1 MTESNHGFQDT
12 FDRAPTVVADAPGRV
27 NLIGE
32 HTDYNGGYVL
42 PMAIPQ
48 RTTVELATRTDDVV
62 RLSSANVDHEMPT
75 YALGSEHRS
84 RTWFDYVQG
93 VTQSLREAGY
103 TLHGFDARID
113 SRVPIGRGLSSSAA
127 LEVAMLR
134 ALREAFHLELDD
146 VALALLAQR
155 SENELV
161 GAPVGVMD
169 PLASSLGDEHTA
181 VFIDTRSL
189 HVERIP
195 LPRDVAIAVIDSGVA
210 HANVGGG
217 YAQRRKE
224 CAEAAR
230 LLGVPQLRDAYAL
243 NRIDELPEPL
253 RRRAKHVVTENAR
266 VLAAVDAMRADD
278 PVALGGLFVESHVS
292 MRDDFEVSVPEVD
305 AIVER
310 ALRDPAVYGARL
322 TGGGFGGAVVVLTRA
337 GEARAAANRIA
348 SDLPGATVV
357 LP

>member
-1 MTESNHGFQDT
+1 LTDHEFQAA
-12 FDRAPTVVADAPGRV
+12 FSRPPTVIADAPGRV

-48 RTTVELATRTDDVV
+48 RTRVELAERTDDVV
-62 RLSSANVDHEMPT
+62 RLCSANLKESPT
-75 YALGSEHRS
+75 YHLGSEHKMKA
-84 RTWFDYVQG
+84 WFDYVQG
-93 VTQSLREAGY
+93 VTQALRESGY
-103 TLHGFDARID
+103 TLQGFDARID

-134 ALREAFHLELDD
+134 ALRQAFHLELDD

-155 SENELV
+155 GENELV

-169 PLASSLGDEHTA
+169 PLASSLADEHTA

-189 HVERIP
+189 RIERIP
-195 LPRDVAIAVIDSGVA
+195 LPRDVEIAIIDSGIS
-210 HANVGGG
+210 HANVGSG
-217 YAQRRKE
+217 YALRRQE
-224 CAEAAR
+224 CAMAAK

-243 NRIDELPEPL
+243 DRIEQLPEPL
-253 RRRAKHVVTENAR
+253 HKRARHVVTENAR
-266 VLAAVDAMRADD
+266 VLAAVDAMRAND

-337 GEARAAANRIA
+337 GEGRAAAERISRDCA
-348 SDLPGATVV
+348 GSTVV

>member
-1 MTESNHGFQDT
+1 LTETVHAFEEV
-12 FDRAPTVVADAPGRV
+12 FARAPTVVADAPGRV

-48 RTTVELATRTDDVV
+48 RTKVELAPRSDDVV
-62 RLSSANVDHEMPT
+62 RLCSTNVDHDMPT
-75 YALGSEHRS
+75 YALGTEHRS
-84 RTWFDYVQG
+84 RTWYDYVQG

-103 TLHGFDARID
+103 SLKGFDARID
-113 SRVPIGRGLSSSAA
+113 SHVPIGRGLSSSAA

-134 ALREAFHLELDD
+134 ALREAYHLELDD
-146 VALALLAQR
+146 VALALLAQHG
-155 SENELV
+155 ENHLV

-189 HVERIP
+189 HVERVA
-195 LPRDVAIAVIDSGVA
+195 LPREVAIAVIDSGVSHSIA
-210 HANVGGG
+210 GTG

-224 CAEAAR
+224 CADAAK

-243 NRIDELPEPL
+243 DRIEQLPEPL
-253 RRRAKHVVTENAR
+253 RRRARHVVTENAR

-278 PVALGGLFVESHVS
+278 PVALGGLFVESHAS

-310 ALRDPAVYGARL
+310 ALRDPAVYGA
-322 TGGGFGGAVVVLTRA
+322 GGGFGGAVVVLARA
-337 GEARAAANRIA
+337 GEARAAAERIA
-348 SDLPGATVV
+348 RDCPGSTVV

>member
-1 MTESNHGFQDT
+1 MTDFEEVFS
-12 FDRAPTVVADAPGRV
+12 RAPTVVADAPGRV

-48 RTTVELATRTDDVV
+48 RTRVELAERQDDTV
-62 RLSSANVDHEMPT
+62 RLCSANLSKDHPT
-75 YALGSEHRS
+75 YELGSEHRAKA
-84 RTWFDYVQG
+84 WYDYVQG
-93 VTQSLREAGY
+93 VTQALREAGY

-134 ALREAFHLELDD
+134 ALRQAFQLDLDD

-169 PLASSLGDEHTA
+169 PLASSLADEHTA
-181 VFIDTRSL
+181 VFVDTRTL
-189 HVERIP
+189 QIERIP
-195 LPRDVAIAVIDSGVA
+195 LPRDVQIAIIDSGVS

-217 YAQRRKE
+217 YALRRQE
-224 CAEAAR
+224 CAMAAK

-243 NRIDELPEPL
+243 DKIEELPEPL
-253 RRRAKHVVTENAR
+253 HKRARHVVTENAR
-266 VLAAVDAMRADD
+266 VLAAASAMRAND

-322 TGGGFGGAVVVLTRA
+322 TGGGFGGAVVVLARA
-337 GEARAAANRIA
+337 GEAKAAADRIA
-348 SDLPGATVV
+348 HDCKGATVV